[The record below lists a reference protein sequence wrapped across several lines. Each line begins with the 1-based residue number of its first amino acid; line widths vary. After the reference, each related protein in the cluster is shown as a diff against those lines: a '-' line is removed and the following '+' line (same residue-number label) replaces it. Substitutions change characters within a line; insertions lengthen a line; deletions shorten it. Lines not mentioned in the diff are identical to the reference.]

1 MRTIIKLT
9 LKNAIRDPYLL
20 FWSFFLPI
28 AVTIGFGYYIGEED
42 YTKRILTGMLCTSV
56 IFYAYMTT
64 VFTNIAQRR
73 RGVYT
78 LLKITPLSLS
88 KYIFGISF
96 AWTVIATTC
105 SFAVFLIGMLI
116 FKISF
121 SVGAVLSSLPII
133 LLAAI
138 GYIFL
143 SFFISSFCKDES
155 RASMINNLIT
165 MPMLFCS
172 DAFYSLRNAPQII
185 QYISKIN
192 PFQYFVNGVRAAL
205 NNIFSAYISSMLI
218 LIVLLF
224 VALFLSVKTFKFSE
238 R

>member
-20 FWSFFLPI
+20 FWSLLLPI
-28 AVTIGFGYYIGEED
+28 AGTIGLGYFISSMNFIQ
-42 YTKRILTGMLCTSV
+42 RILTGMLCTSV

-78 LLKITPLSLS
+78 LLQVTPLSLS
-88 KYIFGISF
+88 KYIISISLG
-96 AWTVIATTC
+96 WTAIASVC
-105 SFAVFLIGMLI
+105 SYAVLLAGMLVFKIPYSIGAVFRL
-116 FKISF
+116 
-121 SVGAVLSSLPII
+121 LPII
-133 LLAAI
+133 LLAAV

-143 SFFISSFCKDES
+143 SFFISGFCKDEG
-155 RASMINNLIT
+155 RASMINNIII

-172 DAFYSLRNAPQII
+172 DAFYPLQNAPQII

-205 NNIFSAYISSMLI
+205 NGVFPNYMLSMVI
-218 LIVLLF
+218 LIAVLF
-224 VALFLSVKTFKFSE
+224 AALFLSVKTFKFSDV
-238 R
+238 